1 MRHRRWCCIL
11 GAVLAGLGSG
21 PARALPQDAY
31 VWQRHWTP
39 ALADALVGSADLV
52 RHWRVLA
59 AEMGAGGHL
68 RAMAIDQ
75 AALAASHRPVVL
87 VIRIDGQLT
96 DWTRQDTAAQIGA
109 LLARWRQGPVPIAGL
124 EIDHD
129 CATARLASYAAFL
142 AVLRQQLQGTLP
154 LSVTAL
160 ATWLGAADLDRVVEA
175 SDEVVLQVHAVL
187 SPLGG
192 LFEAGQARDWIDRM
206 AARTSKPFDVALPA
220 YGARVAWHDDGS
232 LLSVESEQPLLSG
245 DANATELIVEPE
257 AVAGLLQDL
266 KARPPPHLAGI
277 VWFRLPTAE
286 DRRAWSPATW
296 RAVVRGDPL
305 TGRIE
310 AQARPGDAPGLL
322 AVSVENLGGTDA
334 PLPRRVEVAGTCML
348 GDGGDGYRLDRQ
360 AQTLAFVRVGAGMLH
375 EQGHRAIGWL
385 RCDGDQV
392 ALHVEP

>member
-1 MRHRRWCCIL
+1 VKSRLWFCALAAALALL
-11 GAVLAGLGSG
+11 GG
-21 PARALPQDAY
+21 PAGAAVPNDAY

-39 ALADALVGSADLV
+39 ALADALTGSADLV
-52 RHWRVLA
+52 QHWRVLA
-59 AEMGAGGHL
+59 AEMGAGGDL
-68 RAMAIDQ
+68 RAMAVDP
-75 AALAASHRPVVL
+75 AALVASGRPVVL

-96 DWTRQDTAAQIGA
+96 GWNRQDAAAQIGA
-109 LLARWRQGPVPIAGL
+109 LVARWRQGPVPIAGL

-129 CATARLASYAAFL
+129 CATARLANYAAFL

-160 ATWLGAADLDRVVEA
+160 ATWLGAADLDRVIEA
-175 SDEVVLQVHAVL
+175 SDAVVLQVHAVL

-192 LFEAGQARDWIDRM
+192 LFDAGQARAWIDRL
-206 AARTSKPFDVALPA
+206 AARTPKPFDVALPA
-220 YGARVAWHDDGS
+220 YGARVAWRDDGS

-245 DANATELIVEPE
+245 DAHATELIVEPA

-310 AQARPGDAPGLL
+310 AQARPGGAPGLL
-322 AVSVENLGGTDA
+322 TVSVENVGGTDA
-334 PLPRRVEVAGTCML
+334 PLPRRVEVVGSCML
-348 GDGGDGYRLDRQ
+348 GDGVDGYRLDRQ
-360 AQTLAFVRVGAGMLH
+360 AQRLAFVRVGAGLLH

-385 RCDGDQV
+385 RCDRDQV
-392 ALHVEP
+392 ALHDEP